1 MGRLRRETA
10 EHERALRA
18 DAEAAHQR
26 TSTILESISD
36 SFFALDRDWR
46 FSYVNA
52 EAERSLNMS
61 RDDFLGRTFW
71 DVLPPAKGTAL
82 ETQYRRAMSQRVSIQ
97 FEHYYLPWQR
107 WYDVRVYPASDGGI
121 SVFYQDITERKQIE
135 QALVEAR
142 LELESRVRTRTA
154 ELQLA
159 NQELR
164 ELSSRLQQ
172 LQDDERR
179 RLARELHDSV
189 GQLLAALAMN
199 ISVVKSEAHKLSGET
214 AKRVAENAAIVDQLS
229 SEIRTLSHLLHPPL
243 LDEVGLPSALHWYVE
258 GFAERS
264 GIAATLDM
272 PEDMERF
279 PADMEIAIFRA
290 VQESLTNVHRH
301 SGSASCAVRVFQ
313 DQNNLHVEI
322 RDQGRGIPNEKRVAL
337 TSSGGGVGL
346 RGMRERIR
354 QLAGT
359 LTTSSSEHGTTV
371 VVTLPIPQV
380 GGSRNE
386 GAA

>member
-1 MGRLRRETA
+1 MMPGLDGFGLLREIRASDSTKTIPVILLSARAGEDARIEGMEAGADDYMVKPFTARELLARVGAHLAMGRLRRETA

-61 RDDFLGRTFW
+61 RDDLVGRTFW

-214 AKRVAENAAIVDQLS
+214 AKRRN
-229 SEIRTLSHLLHPPL
+229 
-243 LDEVGLPSALHWYVE
+243 
-258 GFAERS
+258 
-264 GIAATLDM
+264 
-272 PEDMERF
+272 
-279 PADMEIAIFRA
+279 
-290 VQESLTNVHRH
+290 
-301 SGSASCAVRVFQ
+301 
-313 DQNNLHVEI
+313 
-322 RDQGRGIPNEKRVAL
+322 
-337 TSSGGGVGL
+337 
-346 RGMRERIR
+346 
-354 QLAGT
+354 
-359 LTTSSSEHGTTV
+359 
-371 VVTLPIPQV
+371 
-380 GGSRNE
+380 GSRKTPQ
-386 GAA
+386 